1 MIYYDLKRAGP
12 TQASQGE
19 LLPGSIQLRA
29 VRANCPV
36 TDMENTLLVHLPAVT
51 SLSRTQ
57 LVRGSLL
64 VSGGGCS
71 SELAQS
77 VECRACAGDVGRM
90 QGRMSDGCKLA
101 PGHRVGCGGADDC
114 AGVGRMLD
122 GCRVGCWSGA
132 GGQVAQLAAVG
143 EASLSR
149 DSRGSKSVECRASAR
164 VECRMRR

>member
-12 TQASQGE
+12 TQASQRE
-19 LLPGSIQLRA
+19 LWPGSIQLWA

-36 TDMENTLLVHLPAVT
+36 TDMENTLLVHLLAVT

-90 QGRMSDGCKLA
+90 
-101 PGHRVGCGGADDC
+101 RVGC
-114 AGVGRMLD
+114 RML
-122 GCRVGCWSGA
+122 VGCWWA
-132 GGQVAQLAAVG
+132 GGTAG
-143 EASLSR
+143 CSWCSYSR
-149 DSRGSKSVECRASAR
+149 TE
-164 VECRMRR
+164 

>member
-1 MIYYDLKRAGP
+1 MGDPEGDPVYGGCQMIYYDLKRAGP

-19 LLPGSIQLRA
+19 LWPGSIQLRA

-71 SELAQS
+71 TRVGTAGCSW
-77 VECRACAGDVGRM
+77 CRSSNSRLRVGTDAGSDVGRM
-90 QGRMSDGCKLA
+90 QVGRSPGRM
-101 PGHRVGCGGADDC
+101 
-114 AGVGRMLD
+114 
-122 GCRVGCWSGA
+122 
-132 GGQVAQLAAVG
+132 
-143 EASLSR
+143 
-149 DSRGSKSVECRASAR
+149 RGSR
-164 VECRMRR
+164 

>member
-19 LLPGSIQLRA
+19 LWPGSIQLRA

-90 QGRMSDGCKLA
+90 QGRMSDAG
-101 PGHRVGCGGADDC
+101 RVLVGRWHSWLLEPPSRMLVGAC
-114 AGVGRMLD
+114 AGVGCWTD
-122 GCRVGCWSGA
+122 AGSDAGRVLVRCWTDA
-132 GGQVAQLAAVG
+132 GEQVG
-143 EASLSR
+143 
-149 DSRGSKSVECRASAR
+149 
-164 VECRMRR
+164 M